1 MQPTKRKLDIL
12 IISDVHLGTFGAKA
26 RELSRYL
33 STVHPRRLILN
44 GDILDGWQ
52 FSKSYFPQSH
62 LNVIRQIFDMIAAGV
77 EVVYITGN
85 HDEMLR
91 KFAGVDLGR
100 FQIANKVVLEH
111 EGQKTWVFHGD
122 VFDVTMQH
130 SKWIARLGAYGYGF
144 LMLLNRGVNAV
155 LHAFGK
161 RKISLAKRIKS
172 SVKNA
177 VQSKHHFAE
186 TAVELAA
193 FKGYDFV
200 ACGHIHQPEIRTVTT
215 KEGTATYLN
224 SGDWMDNLTAL
235 EYREGEWQLYEYAKD
250 PLMQDKAQESRPPLL
265 TNHQLFEQMV
275 AEFGLTSATV

>member
-1 MQPTKRKLDIL
+1 MEPAKRELDIL

-26 RELSRYL
+26 RELSHYL
-33 STVHPRRLILN
+33 SSVRPRKLILN

-52 FSKSYFPQSH
+52 FSKSYFPQAH

-91 KFAGVDLGR
+91 KFAGVNLGR
-100 FQIANKVVLEH
+100 FQIVNKLVLEH

-144 LMLLNRGVNAV
+144 LMLLNRGANAV
-155 LHAFGK
+155 LQALGRK
-161 RKISLAKRIKS
+161 KISLAKRIKS

-186 TAVELAA
+186 TAAELAA

-200 ACGHIHQPEIRTVTT
+200 ACGHIHQPEIRTLHT
-215 KEGTATYLN
+215 KEGVATYLN

-235 EYREGEWQLYEYAKD
+235 EYDNGTWKLYQYAQD
-250 PLMQDKAQESRPPLL
+250 PLMQATPQSSQPPLL
-265 TNHQLFEQMV
+265 TNHQLFEKMV
-275 AEFGLTSATV
+275 AEFELTKATV